1 MTIPKWI
8 DRTCSICGNEDQER
22 YQIRYKRPFEILKC
36 LNCDLVFVNQ
46 RLTRPIVN
54 EYPIEHF
61 LTNENILVDKAKRNF
76 QYLVKL
82 VNKFS
87 SGKGK
92 EKIIL
97 DMGCGLG
104 YFLRIAQC
112 HHWLPYGLEINQ
124 RAAVYARK
132 HYRLDVKVG
141 NIEEKTE
148 FHAES
153 FDVITMFGVIEHLVN
168 PSEAIKECYRL
179 LKRDGILSLQTPTE
193 DGLFRKFG
201 NILYKISFEKIEFHV
216 RHLYSPGGHNLCFS
230 RNSIRLLLE
239 QNNFQIMKIV
249 GSTYGLKIL
258 LKRFNLNSGG
268 AIYILGTFLL
278 YLLARLIAMPNHMT
292 VYAQKKEA

>member
-1 MTIPKWI
+1 MTMPKWI
-8 DRTCSICGNEDQER
+8 YRTCDICGSEDQER
-22 YQIRYKRPFEILKC
+22 YEVRYKRPFGILKC
-36 LNCDLVFVNQ
+36 LNCGLVFVSQ

-61 LTNENILVDKAKRNF
+61 LANKDTRIAKAKRDF
-76 QYLVKL
+76 QYLVKP
-82 VNKFS
+82 VDKFP

-92 EKIIL
+92 EKTIL
-97 DMGCGLG
+97 DIGCGLG

-112 HHWLPYGLEINQ
+112 HHWLPYGLEINK
-124 RAAVYARK
+124 RAAVYARE
-132 HYRLDVKVG
+132 HHCLDVKIG

-148 FHAES
+148 FSAES

-168 PSEAIKECYRL
+168 PSKAIEECWRL
-179 LKRDGILSLQTPTE
+179 LKPDGILCLPTPTE
-193 DGLFRKFG
+193 DGFFRKFG

-230 RNSIRLLLE
+230 RKSIGLLLE
-239 QNNFQIMKIV
+239 QNDYQITKIV

-258 LKRFNLNSGG
+258 LKRFILNPGG
-268 AIYILGTFLL
+268 TIYLLGTSLL
-278 YLLARLIAMPNHMT
+278 YLLAKLIGMPNHMT

>member
-8 DRTCSICGNEDQER
+8 HRTCDICGSEDQER
-22 YQIRYKRPFEILKC
+22 YQVKYRRPFEILKC

-46 RLTRPIVN
+46 RLTRQIPNKYSIK
-54 EYPIEHF
+54 YYLAIEDAS
-61 LTNENILVDKAKRNF
+61 IAKAKRDF

-92 EKIIL
+92 EKVLL
-97 DMGCGLG
+97 DIGCGLG
-104 YFLRIAQC
+104 YFLRIVKC
-112 HHWLPYGLEINQ
+112 HQWFPYGLEINK
-124 RAAVYARK
+124 RAAVYARE
-132 HYRLDVKVG
+132 HHQLDVKIG

-148 FHAES
+148 FSAES

-168 PSEAIKECYRL
+168 PTKAIKECYRL
-179 LKRDGILSLQTPTE
+179 LKLDGILFLQTPTE

-201 NILYKISFEKIEFHV
+201 SILYKISFEKIESHV
-216 RHLYSPGGHNLCFS
+216 EQLYSSGGHNLCFCRKS
-230 RNSIRLLLE
+230 VRLLLE
-239 QNNFQIMKIV
+239 QNNFQIMRIV

-258 LKRFNLNSGG
+258 LGRFSLNPGG
-268 AIYILGTFLL
+268 AIYISGTFLL
-278 YLLARLIAMPNHMT
+278 YLLAKVIGMPNHMT